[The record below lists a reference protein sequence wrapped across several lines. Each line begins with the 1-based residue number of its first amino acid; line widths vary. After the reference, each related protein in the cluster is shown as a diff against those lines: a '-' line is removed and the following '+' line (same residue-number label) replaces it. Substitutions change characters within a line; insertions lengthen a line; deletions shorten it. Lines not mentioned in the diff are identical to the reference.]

1 MCISAL
7 AAAAAS
13 SSLATTVAV
22 ASAAITTIGAVQQ
35 AQAQR
40 AQAQYS
46 AAVARNNAIIAAQ
59 NEADI
64 IQRGAVARDIQRTR
78 VNQTIGAARSAI
90 AGSGILL
97 DDTDGTTSAQLT
109 EDLMSAGQF
118 DIMTL
123 RANVDREARR
133 ARIQGSEFQAQAG
146 LFDLQASSINPA
158 LAGAAAG
165 FRGATSIFNTL
176 PSSSPV
182 FAPRTGRQSADL
194 IG

>member
-1 MCISAL
+1 MCITL
-7 AAAAAS
+7 AAVAT

-22 ASAAITTIGAVQQ
+22 ASAAISAVGAIQQ

-78 VNQTIGAARSAI
+78 VNQTVGAARAAL
-90 AGSGILL
+90 AGSGMLI
-97 DDTDGTTSAQLT
+97 DDTDGTTTSQLT
-109 EDLMSAGQF
+109 EDLISAGQF

-133 ARIQGSEFQAQAG
+133 ARIQGGEFQAQAG
-146 LFDLQASSINPA
+146 LFDLQASSITPA

>member
-1 MCISAL
+1 MCITL
-7 AAAAAS
+7 AAVAT

-22 ASAAITTIGAVQQ
+22 ASTAISAIGAIQQ

-40 AQAQYS
+40 AQARYS

-64 IQRGAVARDIQRTR
+64 IQRGAIARDIQRTR

-97 DDTDGTTSAQLT
+97 DDTGGTTATQLT
-109 EDLMSAGQF
+109 EDLMAAGQF

-133 ARIQGSEFQAQAG
+133 ARIQGGEFQAQAG
-146 LFDLQASSINPA
+146 LFDLQAASINPA

-176 PSSSPV
+176 PSDSPV